1 MRINRLIIKR
11 YRNLGDVNIDFP
23 DSNIM
28 AFIGNNGSGKSN
40 ILELIARVFAYTK
53 NSLIKG
59 KQFPSI
65 DGLEECE
72 IDYIYEGNQYAL
84 KYSRGSVLF
93 IRGIAEVVKK
103 NEIENILP
111 KSIFLYYSGETKR
124 LAEIESKTID
134 TKYDYAIKNNHFDGY
149 KFIEYFSTKDLDILL
164 LTAAVYEGVLNDIV
178 EKYTNGLRLYRPFN
192 LIIANPRNSS
202 APGGEYYGAI
212 GFVKAFLDQMR
223 KYVTRTEEYE
233 NFLLQKR
240 KAYSMGFTDVN
251 EIKKVASGPSD
262 FFAKMKALK
271 NSGYL
276 EKVIINFH
284 KGNKPVLLDNL
295 SEGEKQILLMKLLT
309 QITGQDDCL
318 YLFDEFDS
326 FLHPQWQR
334 KFVEELA
341 TVKIDGQILFTTHS
355 PLTLGKMRKEN
366 IRIMKD
372 GEIYEPSK
380 DTYNRDISEILEEI
394 MVVGK
399 RPEDVEKTIKA
410 FRNAAVHGNKDLA
423 LKYKEQLEN
432 LLSDDDPFWVSAE
445 HYLLIMET
453 KK

>member
-1 MRINRLIIKR
+1 MRINRLIIKD
-11 YRNLGDVNIDFP
+11 YRNLKDIHIDFP
-23 DSNIM
+23 DSNMI

-40 ILELIARVFAYTK
+40 LLELIARVFAYTK

-59 KQFPSI
+59 KQFPSPN
-65 DGLEECE
+65 GLEECE
-72 IDYIYEGNQYAL
+72 IDYIYNGNQYAL
-84 KYSRGSVLF
+84 KYSRGNVLL
-93 IRGIAEVVKK
+93 IRGIAEIVKK
-103 NEIENILP
+103 SEIENVLP

-134 TKYDYAIKNNHFDGY
+134 EKYNNALKSNKFGGY
-149 KFIEYFSTKDLDILL
+149 KFTEYFSTTDLDILL
-164 LTAAVYEGVLNDIV
+164 LTVAVYEGALNNIV
-178 EKYTNGLRLYRPFN
+178 NKYTNGLRLYRPFN
-192 LIIANPRNSS
+192 LLIANPRNSS
-202 APGGEYYGAI
+202 APGGEYFGAT
-212 GFVKAFLDQMR
+212 GFVRAFLDQMR
-223 KYVTRTEEYE
+223 KYVARTEEYD
-233 NFLLQKR
+233 NYLHQKR
-240 KAYSMGFTDVN
+240 RAYSMGFTDVD

-334 KFVEELA
+334 KFVEELS
-341 TVKIDGQILFTTHS
+341 TIEINGQILFTTHS

-366 IRIMKD
+366 IRILK
-372 GEIYEPSK
+372 GGKVYAPAA
-380 DTYNRDISEILEEI
+380 DTYNRDITEVLEEI
-394 MVVGK
+394 MDVGK
-399 RPEDVEKTIKA
+399 RPKEVEDAIIR
-410 FRNAAVHGNKDLA
+410 FRNAAVHGD
-423 LKYKEQLEN
+423 KEKAHIYYGELRDY
-432 LLSDDDPFWVSAE
+432 LSADDPFWVTAE
-445 HYLLIMET
+445 HLLARL
-453 KK
+453 